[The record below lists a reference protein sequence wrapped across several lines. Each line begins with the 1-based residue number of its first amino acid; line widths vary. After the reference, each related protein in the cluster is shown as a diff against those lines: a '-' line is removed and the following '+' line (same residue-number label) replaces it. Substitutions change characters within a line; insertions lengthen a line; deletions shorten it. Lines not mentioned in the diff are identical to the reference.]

1 MGGRGVA
8 ERSRN
13 TMTKPKRIK
22 IIGGGLAGPEAALQA
37 AALGC
42 EVSLYEMRPTR
53 STEAHQTADFAEL
66 VCSNS
71 LKSES
76 ENTAPWLLKQEM
88 RRAGSFLLAEA
99 DASAVPAGH
108 ALAVDR
114 VEFSKRVAARIEAEP
129 RIAVHRE
136 EVLALDPDEPDTLTI
151 LATGPLTSPALTA
164 ELTRLTGSGQLAF
177 YDSISPIVDAS
188 TIDMSRVYFAARY
201 DKGTAD
207 YINCPFT
214 KEEYDRFLD
223 ALTTAE
229 AVPAKPWEQIPVEAA
244 GSKPSTE
251 TSSQLIADSSKL
263 SENAFPPNGQ
273 IAPESPLAPQP
284 IHYFEGCLPIEETAR
299 RFGPMKPVGLTDPRT
314 GRLPYAVVQLRQ
326 ENLRADSYNLVGFQ
340 NHLKFSAQARVLRLI
355 PGLENAAFLRYG
367 QIHRNTYINAPALLT
382 ETLQLRAH
390 PSILIA
396 GQLSGVEGYTESIA
410 SGLLAGRYA
419 AALAHGIQPTPAPR
433 LSANGSLTH
442 YITHAESKRFQPANI
457 TFDLLPPL
465 EEELRRRIRDKKE
478 RHRLQCERA
487 LAAWDAWL
495 HASGENNVADRKS
508 RGTRPVPD
516 NSKVASGVSLS
527 STPESLDRSLAVQNE
542 RSKQ

>member
-1 MGGRGVA
+1 MKKIR
-8 ERSRN
+8 
-13 TMTKPKRIK
+13 

-42 EVSLYEMRPTR
+42 EVALYEMRPTR

-88 RRAGSFLLAEA
+88 RRAGSILLAEA

-114 VEFSKRVAARIEAEP
+114 VEFSRRVAARIAAEP
-129 RIAVHRE
+129 RITIHRE
-136 EVLALDPDEPDTLTI
+136 EVTHLNPDEPDTLTI
-151 LATGPLTSPALTA
+151 LATGPLTSPALAT
-164 ELTRLTGSGQLAF
+164 ELQRLTGSGHLAF
-177 YDSISPIVDAS
+177 YDSISPIVDAA
-188 TIDMSRVYFAARY
+188 TIDMDRVFFAARY

-214 KEEYDRFLD
+214 KEEYETFLD

-229 AVPAKPWEQIPVEAA
+229 SVPVKPWEAGALSLLSSPTLLSSRSEAEGSASLPPTAPTPV
-244 GSKPSTE
+244 
-251 TSSQLIADSSKL
+251 
-263 SENAFPPNGQ
+263 
-273 IAPESPLAPQP
+273 
-284 IHYFEGCLPIEETAR
+284 HYFEGCLPIEETAR
-299 RFGPMKPVGLTDPRT
+299 RGRDTLRFGPMKPVGLTDPRT
-314 GRLPYAVVQLRQ
+314 GRWPYAVVQLRQ

-340 NHLKFSAQARVLRLI
+340 NHLKFGEQARVLRLI
-355 PGLENAAFLRYG
+355 PGLENATFLRYG
-367 QIHRNTYINAPALLT
+367 QIHRNTYIDAPNLLA

-390 PSILIA
+390 PSVLIA

-419 AALAHGIQPTPAPR
+419 AALARGIAPTPAPR
-433 LSANGSLTH
+433 ATANGSLSF
-442 YITHAESKRFQPANI
+442 YITHALNPEKHKRFQPANI

-465 EEELRRRIRDKKE
+465 EEDLRRRVRDKKE
-478 RHRLQCERA
+478 RHRIQCDRA
-487 LAAWDAWL
+487 LTAWDAWL
-495 HASGENNVADRKS
+495 TESAD
-508 RGTRPVPD
+508 
-516 NSKVASGVSLS
+516 
-527 STPESLDRSLAVQNE
+527 
-542 RSKQ
+542 